1 MAQVM
6 RVMQV
11 FAICGSKAAML
22 QGFSQSLD
30 VGKVV
35 FERSKKSLHHS
46 SGGAPSTSLRV
57 SSRLKE
63 EQKSET
69 LTVVAP
75 ATIAS
80 TFMVNAGVANAL
92 TGDDIPGAFYKV
104 SPSLQHI

>member
-1 MAQVM
+1 
-6 RVMQV
+6 
-11 FAICGSKAAML
+11 ML